1 MDPTR
6 NAMYNELAELDPD
19 LKAMLE
25 AQALYLFKG
34 HDLNKMLKKNIDA
47 ILFKMMKE
55 IFEQKDGMN
64 DDCYNNLCLKLTEL
78 KKDFGDFELD
88 SDSN

>member
-1 MDPTR
+1 
-6 NAMYNELAELDPD
+6 MYNELAKLDPD

-34 HDLNKMLKKNIDA
+34 HDLNIMLKKNIDA

-64 DDCYNNLCLKLTEL
+64 DDCYNNLCLCQVFNKKLDTSRAL
-78 KKDFGDFELD
+78 RFRKSRVG
-88 SDSN
+88 

>member
-1 MDPTR
+1 
-6 NAMYNELAELDPD
+6 
-19 LKAMLE
+19 
-25 AQALYLFKG
+25 
-34 HDLNKMLKKNIDA
+34 
-47 ILFKMMKE
+47 MKE

>member
-1 MDPTR
+1 MGGRGGDV
-6 NAMYNELAELDPD
+6 
-19 LKAMLE
+19 
-25 AQALYLFKG
+25 
-34 HDLNKMLKKNIDA
+34 DA